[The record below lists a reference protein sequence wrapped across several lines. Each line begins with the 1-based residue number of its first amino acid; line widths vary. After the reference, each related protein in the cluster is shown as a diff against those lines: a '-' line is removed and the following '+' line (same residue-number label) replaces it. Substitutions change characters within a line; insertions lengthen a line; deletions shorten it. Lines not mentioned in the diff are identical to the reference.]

1 MTPEQLKQQLTR
13 HISLLEGT
21 IERTD
26 ELAHSLGRRY
36 GVYGMGDPKD
46 IYQTRTLLRQL
57 QEQLLTDKDHAEFLA
72 NVHTL
77 GEQGRL

>member
-1 MTPEQLKQQLTR
+1 MTPEQLKRDLDG
-13 HISLLEGT
+13 HIRMLEGA
-21 IERTD
+21 IKQTD
-26 ELAHSLGRRY
+26 AFAHKLGRRY
-36 GVYGMGDPKD
+36 GVYGLDDPKD

-57 QEQLLTDKDHAEFLA
+57 QEQLETDPGKAEFLS